1 MNEEANR
8 NRQIATSQADEGTE
22 IDLLELFYCLLEKAR
37 FILLAGLAGA
47 LLMGFY
53 SFYIAKPSYEA
64 TSKLYVLNSS
74 DSAINLSDLQI
85 GSQLANDYKE
95 VFKTWEVHEMVCQN
109 LNLSY
114 SYTQLDNM
122 ISVSNP
128 SNTRILYI
136 TARAGSPREAAQL
149 ANEYATVAQKY
160 ISETMQT
167 DQPSVFSEALEPVS
181 PVSPKKGRNVV
192 LGFLLGAIA
201 LAGVFTVQFIMDDRI
216 KTSED
221 ITKYANMPTL
231 AIVPISGASA
241 AQMRAKAGKSQT
253 KGRGVRR

>member
-53 SFYIAKPSYEA
+53 SFYIARPSYEA

-95 VFKTWEVHEMVCQN
+95 VFKTWEVHEMVIEELGLPYSCQQI
-109 LNLSY
+109 LQGSR
-114 SYTQLDNM
+114 QL
-122 ISVSNP
+122 
-128 SNTRILYI
+128 
-136 TARAGSPREAAQL
+136 
-149 ANEYATVAQKY
+149 
-160 ISETMQT
+160 
-167 DQPSVFSEALEPVS
+167 
-181 PVSPKKGRNVV
+181 
-192 LGFLLGAIA
+192 
-201 LAGVFTVQFIMDDRI
+201 
-216 KTSED
+216 
-221 ITKYANMPTL
+221 
-231 AIVPISGASA
+231 
-241 AQMRAKAGKSQT
+241 
-253 KGRGVRR
+253 

>member
-1 MNEEANR
+1 
-8 NRQIATSQADEGTE
+8 
-22 IDLLELFYCLLEKAR
+22 
-37 FILLAGLAGA
+37 
-47 LLMGFY
+47 
-53 SFYIAKPSYEA
+53 
-64 TSKLYVLNSS
+64 
-74 DSAINLSDLQI
+74 
-85 GSQLANDYKE
+85 
-95 VFKTWEVHEMVCQN
+95 
-109 LNLSY
+109 
-114 SYTQLDNM
+114 M

-149 ANEYATVAQKY
+149 ANEYAAVAQKY